1 MNEFLQL
8 TEEQKMLREMTRNFV
23 NNEIKPIAA
32 KIDADEMIPRELI
45 DKMGEIG
52 FLGISFPEEYGG
64 GGFGEVGYCLMQ
76 EEIARGCMST
86 ATFIGAHQ
94 SIGSNVIYLGGNEEQ
109 KKKYLT
115 PLAKGEK
122 IGAFCLTE
130 AQAGSD
136 SFNVKTRAH
145 LDGNEWVLN
154 GEKLWITNG
163 GIADIVSVFARTE
176 KGISAFI
183 VETKTPGYH
192 AGPSEK
198 KMGIKGSTTNAITFD
213 NVRIPKE
220 NLIGTEGRGFL
231 IAMSTLNAGRLGLG
245 AACLGAAKELLELS
259 TRYAKQRKQFD
270 QTISNFQAV
279 QFMLAEMGTLT
290 YTMESIVYRTAV
302 DYDLKKDVSWQSAI
316 VKYYCSESLDKVAD
330 YAVQIHGGMGYSRE
344 LPIERYY
351 RDSRINRIFEGT
363 NEIQKGIIARE
374 ILKKNGIV

>member
-1 MNEFLQL
+1 MNEFTL
-8 TEEQKMLREMTRNFV
+8 TEEQQMLRDMTRDFV

-32 KIDADEMIPRELI
+32 KIDAEEKIPNELI
-45 DKMGEIG
+45 QKLGELG
-52 FLGISFPEEYGG
+52 FLGVVFPEEYGG

-94 SIGSNVIYLGGNEEQ
+94 SIGSNVIYIGGNEEQ
-109 KKKYLT
+109 KQKYLT

-145 LDGNEWVLN
+145 LEGNEWVIN

-163 GIADIVSVFARTE
+163 GIADIVSVFARTD

-183 VETKTPGYH
+183 VETKTPGYS
-192 AGPSEK
+192 AGPPEK

-220 NLIGTEGRGFL
+220 NLIGTEGRGFIL
-231 IAMSTLNAGRLGLG
+231 AMKTLNAGRLGLG
-245 AACLGAAKELLELS
+245 AACIGASKELLEMS
-259 TRYAKQRKQFD
+259 TQYAKQRKQFD
-270 QTISNFQAV
+270 QSISNFQAV
-279 QFMLAEMGTLT
+279 QFMLSEMAILL
-290 YTMESIVYRTAV
+290 YAMESMVYRTAV
-302 DYDLKKDVSWQSAI
+302 DYDAKKDVNRQSAI
-316 VKYYCSESLDKVAD
+316 VKIFCSESLDKIAD
-330 YAVQIHGGMGYSRE
+330 FAVQIHGGMGYSRE
-344 LPIERYY
+344 LPIERFY

-363 NEIQKGIIARE
+363 SEIQKGIIARE
-374 ILKKNGIV
+374 VLKKNGVV